1 MINEFVSQNW
11 YYIMVFAYAVIILGL
26 MYALCTQLDRHEQVL
41 KDISVKKKG
50 DFDQEAEVAVDIYDK
65 LNVLE
70 GRLRSHDESTERLIL
85 NIGEFNSQQ
94 QARTNDVK
102 NVLADDIQ
110 NIRSKL
116 EWYELNNEDVDEDL
130 EALKKN
136 AEIQSIKIRNLVAK
150 ISVAKKPAVK
160 KKTKAKKR

>member
-1 MINEFVSQNW
+1 MIHDFVSQNW
-11 YYIMVFAYAVIILGL
+11 YYILVFAYAMIILGL

-41 KDISVKKKG
+41 KDISVKKKS

-85 NIGEFNSQQ
+85 NMGEFNSQQ
-94 QARTNDVK
+94 QARIDDVK

-110 NIRSKL
+110 KIRSKL
-116 EWYELNNEDVDEDL
+116 EWYELNSEGVDEDL

-136 AEIQSIKIRNLVAK
+136 AEIQSMKIRNL
-150 ISVAKKPAVK
+150 IAKKPVVKKPTVK